1 MRWVRLALPALIVA
15 SALLA
20 TAGPADGH
28 ALLKSSQPAAGDSLT
43 AAPAQVTITFTEA
56 PDPRLSAITVVDST
70 GSGVKAGPLTGSPT
84 DPTTLSVTLPALA
97 NGVYTVTWRT
107 VSSVDGHLATG
118 SFAFGVGEAPPPTT
132 GAASSS
138 VTGSSS
144 VGVLQIASRWLLYA
158 GLMVLLGVCWMLL
171 RGGPVRGWPSL
182 PDTRPLGPIVG
193 LGALAA
199 ALGSILVVLDQVL
212 TAGVGIDQ
220 LPGTSLGYAA
230 LARLVP
236 VVVGVAAFGLIRRNH
251 TSRAAVI
258 LLALAALGAM
268 TVDVGFSHAAAGSQP
283 LLDSAVQWLHL
294 VAAGA
299 WLGGLAALLVWLR
312 RRAPD
317 ESAAQV
323 AWRFS
328 RVATVSIA
336 LVVITGVVRAV
347 EEVGTVDALLS
358 TAFGWLVIGKSALLV
373 VLAALG
379 ALNHFRHV
387 PRGVDGLGPLR
398 KVGRVEI
405 GVAAVIVLLTSALV
419 NVAPPAETAT
429 ATTPQQVTAAGSDFG
444 TTVRV
449 ALTVTPGTA
458 GINTFVA
465 DVRNYNSGGSTGAT
479 AVTLRFALPAQP
491 QVAASRLDLTEQP
504 DGTFAATGTNLSI
517 DGTWS
522 VTAVVTTP
530 GNVVEVPLQVTTRIV
545 RQQVDVNRQPGLPT
559 IYIIH
564 LDAGGTVQLY
574 LDPGTAGANE
584 LHATFFDAQANE
596 LPVTSATMSIGLE
609 GQAAPPLTPRIL
621 EPGHFVSDTN
631 LQSGTYLAT
640 VIGTS
645 PSGSGSLVAHADMD
659 VSQ

>member
-20 TAGPADGH
+20 TAGPVNGH

-43 AAPAQVTITFTEA
+43 AAPAQVTITFTET
-56 PDPRLSAITVVDST
+56 PDVRLSTISLVDSAGTAVQT
-70 GSGVKAGPLTGSPT
+70 GPMTGSPT
-84 DPTTLSVTLPALA
+84 DPATLSVTLPALV

-118 SFAFGVGEAPPPTT
+118 SFAFGVGVAPPTQP
-132 GAASSS
+132 ASASAS
-138 VTGSSS
+138 GSSQLS
-144 VGVLQIASRWLLYA
+144 ALGIAGRWLTYA
-158 GLMVLLGVCWMLL
+158 GLLVLVGAAWLL
-171 RGGPVRGWPSL
+171 WRTTIRSKAAGER
-182 PDTRPLGPIVG
+182 DAR
-193 LGALAA
+193 ALRTLLLIAA
-199 ALGSILVVLDQVL
+199 ATAAAGTLVVLFDQL
-212 TAGVGIDQ
+212 STAGVGLADVV
-220 LPGTSLGYAA
+220 GTSLGNAVT
-230 LARLVP
+230 LRGVT
-236 VVVGVAAFGLIRRNH
+236 VGVALAGALIVRWRAGRIGLLI
-251 TSRAAVI
+251 
-258 LLALAALGAM
+258 AALGVLAAM
-268 TVDVGFSHAAAGSQP
+268 VVDVGLSHAGAGSQP
-283 LLDSAVQWLHL
+283 LLDSGVQWLHL

-299 WLGGLAALLVWLR
+299 WVGGLTALLVWLHY
-312 RRAPD
+312 RAPD
-317 ESAAQV
+317 ESAADV
-323 AWRFS
+323 ARRFS
-328 RVATVSIA
+328 LLATVSIA

-347 EEVGTVDALLS
+347 EEIGTIDALFGTL
-358 TAFGWLVIGKSALLV
+358 FGWLIIGKSALLI

-379 ALNHFRHV
+379 ALNHFLHV
-387 PRGVDGLGPLR
+387 PRGVVGLGPLR
-398 KVGRVEI
+398 KVGRMEV

-429 ATTPQQVTAAGSDFG
+429 ASTPQQVTANGSDFG

-465 DVRNYNSGGSTGAT
+465 DVRDYNSGSSAGAT

-491 QVAASRLDLTEQP
+491 QVATSRLDLTEQP
-504 DGTFAATGTNLSI
+504 DDTFSATGTNLSI
-517 DGTWS
+517 DGTWR
-522 VTAVVTTP
+522 VTAVVTTAS
-530 GNVVEVPLQVTTRIV
+530 NIVEVPLDVTTRIV

-559 IYIIH
+559 IYIVH

-574 LDPGTAGANE
+574 LDPGTPGPNE
-584 LHATFFDAQANE
+584 LHATFFDPQGNE
-596 LPVTSATMSIGLE
+596 LPVTSATMSIGPE
-609 GQAAPPLTPRIL
+609 GQAEPLTPRIL